1 MKKLVVIV
9 SLMLAST
16 LGFSQDTP
24 VKASASVDA
33 TEVTIAKTDTKE
45 VSKDTT
51 VAFVT
56 SKKALIE
63 ADFDKSIFLFRTKKS
78 KKTQL
83 C

>member
-1 MKKLVVIV
+1 MKNLVAFIG
-9 SLMLAST
+9 LMFIT
-16 LGFSQDTP
+16 VNGFSQENTST
-24 VKASASVDA
+24 V
-33 TEVTIAKTDTKE
+33 
-45 VSKDTT
+45 DTT
-51 VAFVT
+51 AVKQTEIKQVKTETDSTSVTFVT

>member
-24 VKASASVDA
+24 VKASASVD
-33 TEVTIAKTDTKE
+33 TEVTIAKTDIKE